1 MLTIFHQPKHNKILS
16 RLMHQEIIPKPDTNS
31 SVNRSTQD
39 EITSES
45 TVRATNNNNEGIQVQ
60 EPVTMSTTTNDSNT
74 TPIANNSSSDNIATD
89 KVTDI
94 AQELRDFLPK
104 NIQEGIEKD
113 TTARLEALRRGK
125 TVDGDSTSMD
135 NYKSTSDSL
144 LPTPGLLT
152 TQAKLTDL
160 AMKSMVASIDT
171 IAESLGKQITK
182 SNELTKAWKAH
193 IANLDTFISKL
204 SSWKRLLGS
213 AACLITIGLFIW
225 KMGGMRAIPDF
236 LTNMIGVVPGIV
248 QEATSKTTKETSKEG
263 LNLTID
269 TIMETP
275 LTPITIVT
283 GVGLLTIGIGM
294 LKIIA
299 WAIRKAPK

>member
-31 SVNRSTQD
+31 SVNRPTQD

-94 AQELRDFLPK
+94 AQELREFLPK
-104 NIQEGIEKD
+104 NIQEAIAKD